1 MKFAILKNNLK
12 AGLDAVGRVVG
23 GEAVQNLPILRNVL
37 IETTD
42 NQMKLSSTN
51 LEIAITSYVPAKVS
65 EKGGITV
72 PFSIL
77 NSVIGMLQSDRI
89 EIEEDDGNVVV
100 STENY
105 NAKIQGIK
113 KDEFPII
120 PKLERARISIE
131 IPSALLQDALL
142 FVSVACQ
149 ATDIK
154 PELSGILFNSQDKIL
169 KFAATDTF
177 RLTEKTIYDT
187 QFSAKESERAREVIP
202 LKTVQEA
209 IRIFNGEKDEKIKIA
224 MNDSQVVFESD
235 SVKIISRLISG
246 EFPDYQSLG
255 IIPSSFVTE
264 VVVKKEDLVS
274 ALKLGGLFANKFN
287 EVKLRVKSG
296 EKNIEIYSSSQG
308 LGENKY
314 LIPAK
319 IKGEAIEAV
328 FNWRFFLDGIKN
340 LASEDVFLGLQG
352 ASKPAMIKSPSDISY
367 FYILMPI
374 QGE

>member
-1 MKFAILKNNLK
+1 MKFAVLKNNLK
-12 AGLDAVGRVVG
+12 SGLDAVSRVVG
-23 GEAVQNLPILRNVL
+23 GEAVHNLPILRNIL
-37 IETTD
+37 IETVD
-42 NQMKLSSTN
+42 NRMKISSTN
-51 LEIAITSYVPAKVS
+51 LEIAVTSYVPAKVS
-65 EKGGITV
+65 ENGGVTV

-77 NSVIGMLQSDRI
+77 NSAINMLQSDRI
-89 EIEEDDGNVVV
+89 EIEEDGGSVVV

-120 PKLERARISIE
+120 PKLESTRLSIE
-131 IPSALLQDALL
+131 IQSALLHHALL
-142 FVSVACQ
+142 SVSVACQ
-149 ATDIK
+149 ATDVK

-169 KFAATDTF
+169 KLAATDTF
-177 RLTEKTIYDT
+177 RLAEKTIYDT

-202 LKTVQEA
+202 LKTAQEA
-209 IRIFNGEKDEKIKIA
+209 IRIFSGEKDEKIKIA
-224 MNDSQVVFESD
+224 MNDNQIIFESD
-235 SVKIISRLISG
+235 NVKIISRLLSG

-255 IIPSSFVTE
+255 IIPPSFITE
-264 VVVKKEDLVS
+264 VVVKKEDLIS
-274 ALKLGGLFANKFN
+274 ALKLGGLFADKFN
-287 EVKLRVKSG
+287 EIRLRIKSG

-319 IKGEAIEAV
+319 TKGEAVEAI

-340 LASEDVFLGLQG
+340 LSSEDVFLGLQG
-352 ASKPAMIKSPSDISY
+352 ANKPAMIKSPSDISY